1 MTAYLTE
8 YGFKRGSADTTLFIR
23 NDKNSFVVA
32 QIYVDDIVLGA
43 TNDSLAH
50 SFAKEMK
57 AMFEMSMVGELTYFL
72 GLQVKQTD
80 SRIYINQAKYAR
92 NLVKR
97 FGLDNTEHSRTPMAA
112 NAKLTNDSSGE
123 SVDVTLY
130 KSMIGC
136 LLYLTASR
144 PDIAF
149 SVGVC
154 SRFQS
159 NPKVWHLNAVKRIIK
174 YVGGT
179 CDYGLFYSKDSNLS
193 LAGFSDSDWAGNADN
208 RKSTTGGCFYVGANL
223 VAWMSKK

>member
-1 MTAYLTE
+1 M
-8 YGFKRGSADTTLFIR
+8 
-23 NDKNSFVVA
+23 
-32 QIYVDDIVLGA
+32 
-43 TNDSLAH
+43 
-50 SFAKEMK
+50 
-57 AMFEMSMVGELTYFL
+57 
-72 GLQVKQTD
+72 D

-97 FGLDNTEHSRTPMAA
+97 FGLDKVAHARTPMAT
-112 NAKLTNDSSGE
+112 NAKLTKCE
-123 SVDVTLY
+123 SIDVTLY
-130 KSMIGC
+130 RSNIGC

-159 NPKVWHLNAVKRIIK
+159 NPKVLHLNAVKRIIK

-179 CDYGLFYSKDSNLS
+179 CDYGLFYSKESNLS
-193 LAGFSDSDWAGNADN
+193 LARFSDSDWAGNADD

-223 VAWMSKK
+223 VAWMSKNQILCPCLLQRQNILLLEVVAHSFFG